1 MTDLSIEARDI
12 VLGLINQDND
22 LTLTHEQVTL
32 EPPGAVTPGEPTT
45 AMRVRSK
52 PTFDYSGSVSL
63 SYERLNLQQVI
74 DKAGGM
80 SILTPKDVTFEQFI
94 GSIAEL
100 YDINFTTSEI
110 EPVGVFDLSQG
121 YDQLNVQVKAKG
133 GSYAYY
139 GEGVIVAHF
148 DYIPVPV
155 DELVTAA
162 GKVSA
167 AIRTGLYNIFYN
179 APGGGIPVPG

>member
-1 MTDLSIEARDI
+1 MTDLSIEAQEL
-12 VLGLINQDND
+12 VLELINQDND
-22 LTLTHEQVTL
+22 LNLTNEQVTL
-32 EPPGAVTPGEPTT
+32 EAPGAVVPGEPTT

-52 PTFDYSGSVSL
+52 SAFEYGGYVSL
-63 SYERLNLQQVI
+63 SYERLHLQQVI

-121 YDQLNVQVKAKG
+121 YDQLNVRVKAKD

-148 DYIPVPV
+148 DYIPIPV

-162 GKVSA
+162 GNVST
-167 AIRTGLYNIFYN
+167 AIRSGLYNIFYN
-179 APGGGIPVPG
+179 APGGGIPADG